1 MTQFITTQ
9 INLQHTLLIKTIKT
23 MFLRAPGIKTEI
35 SHNNYHQISINNNNN
50 QPLTMEKV
58 IAIVMAM
65 FHQVTQIHIVIQ
77 MLFQ

>member
-1 MTQFITTQ
+1 
-9 INLQHTLLIKTIKT
+9 
-23 MFLRAPGIKTEI
+23 
-35 SHNNYHQISINNNNN
+35 
-50 QPLTMEKV
+50 MEKV